1 MCANRAYNW
10 VLTEGGDTEHLRFGG
25 EGGGRVLLGW
35 HAGGSRGRGEVL
47 LGAARM
53 FPLHPRPPENQNP
66 ELPRGSILEGHVR
79 KSVQIVTACIIY
91 IATPT
96 HHIYRR
102 AHRKIR
108 SAGLHS
114 LASWNNWRG

>member
-1 MCANRAYNW
+1 M
-10 VLTEGGDTEHLRFGG
+10 
-25 EGGGRVLLGW
+25 LLGW

-79 KSVQIVTACIIY
+79 KS
-91 IATPT
+91 ATDSYRL
-96 HHIYRR
+96 HHIYCYS
-102 AHRKIR
+102 HPSYI
-108 SAGLHS
+108 SASTQENSLRGLT
-114 LASWNNWRG
+114 